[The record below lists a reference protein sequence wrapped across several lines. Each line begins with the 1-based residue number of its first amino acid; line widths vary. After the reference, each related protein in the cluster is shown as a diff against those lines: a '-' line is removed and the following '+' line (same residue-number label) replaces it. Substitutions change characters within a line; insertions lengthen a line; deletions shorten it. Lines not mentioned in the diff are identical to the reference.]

1 MSKGI
6 AVIFEGIDGSG
17 KTTFVKKVK
26 ECLIKAGVDCE
37 SYRAPGGTPYGEMA
51 RTALF
56 QSGEEPS
63 NEAMLLGMLSS
74 HAEFTKKILVPQLKT
89 GKVILLDR
97 YMDSAYAIQ
106 GKTDFDKK
114 LVNHIQDYIL
124 NGEQFYKMR
133 YYITVSVGVSL
144 QRLES
149 RGKFDFFDHKPEAH
163 HHLVANQFQECRNH
177 HLENM
182 TEFDLVI
189 EEINNEV
196 TFEESDLLAL
206 ETSLKIIQAL
216 QKINNF

>member
-6 AVIFEGIDGSG
+6 AIIFEGIDGSG
-17 KTTFVKKVK
+17 KTTFINEVK
-26 ECLIKAGVDCE
+26 ECLKKAGVDCE
-37 SYRAPGGTPYGEMA
+37 SYRAPGGTAYGEMA

-74 HAEFTKKILVPQLKT
+74 HAEFTKKILIPELKT

-106 GKTDFDKK
+106 GKTDNDKK
-114 LVNHIQDYIL
+114 MVNSIQDYIL

-133 YYITVSVGVSL
+133 FYMTVSVGVSL

-149 RGKFDFFDHKPEAH
+149 RGKFDFFDQKPQEH
-163 HHLVANQFQECRNH
+163 HFRVANQFQECKEY
-177 HLENM
+177 HLQNM
-182 TEFDLVI
+182 TEFDLVV

-196 TFEESDLLAL
+196 SIERSKVMAV
-206 ETSLKIIQAL
+206 ETSLKIVQAL
-216 QKINNF
+216 QQINN